1 MAANPDQFSTF
12 TAIDLVPVV
21 PSNVTDLPRNGRAI
35 RCSGAGG
42 TLRFVSYDGNLR
54 DTSISAGEVLL
65 VAVRR
70 IHATGTTATGLEV
83 YI

>member
-12 TAIDLVPVV
+12 TGIDLVPVT
-21 PSNVTDLPRNGRAI
+21 PSDGADLAQNGRAI

-54 DTSISAGEVLL
+54 DTSIAAGETLN

-70 IHATGTTATGLEV
+70 IHATGTTATGIEV

>member
-1 MAANPDQFSTF
+1 MAQNPDQFSIF
-12 TAIDLVPVV
+12 TGIDLVPVT
-21 PSNVTDLPRNGRAI
+21 PSDGTDLAQNGRAI
-35 RCSGAGG
+35 RANTAG
-42 TLRFVSYDGNLR
+42 TLRFVSYAGVLR
-54 DTSISAGEVLL
+54 NTNIAAGETLM